1 MDGHTIDVL
10 TGKSDLAESV
20 ACSVCVEMADSVAC
34 SVCVEMA
41 DSVSASV
48 CVEMFAVGGGAH
60 GLSINLVAKFY
71 ASNFDLQMILQK
83 DFV

>member
-10 TGKSDLAESV
+10 TGKSDLA
-20 ACSVCVEMADSVAC
+20 
-34 SVCVEMA
+34 

-48 CVEMFAVGGGAH
+48 CVEMFAVGSGAH